1 MFRVRRQRH
10 EPRIELA
17 PLIDVMLFLLT
28 FLIYAVTVNP
38 RVELMPMELRA
49 FRSGQ
54 AAKPAAAASISIG
67 LNGKLFLD
75 RAPVGLDEVADKLE
89 ALRTAS
95 PDLVVYIALA
105 DGQGEV
111 DRSGL
116 MLDVWDRLQPG
127 KFKVNMVG
135 RRRTGP
141 ETVGAPAASAGS
153 KPPAGEASPGGATP
167 SAAAATPSAAAATPP
182 PVAPTGA
189 DLPSKPGA

>member
-28 FLIYAVTVNP
+28 FLIYSVTVNP
-38 RVELMPMELRA
+38 RVELTPMELRA

-135 RRRTGP
+135 RRKTGP
-141 ETVGAPAASAGS
+141 ETVGAPAGSSGS
-153 KPPAGEASPGGATP
+153 KPPAAEVSP
-167 SAAAATPSAAAATPP
+167 AAANPPAAAATPP
-182 PVAPTGA
+182 PVAPSGA